1 MFRQLLTRASHA
13 LPNQCAVCRSWGNA
27 RVCCACQERFAQ
39 KVPRCL
45 GCASQ
50 LVGTHTNAHTNAH
63 TNPHS
68 PTLCGTCITAP
79 LGLEACLAAVD
90 YAYPWDDIIA
100 QLKFA
105 AGNPA
110 MAAIAA
116 DVMAQQPSI
125 VHALTQADLVLP
137 VPLSSERLRQ
147 RGFNQS
153 LQIARALPHTRAW
166 GAQAGQRK
174 LPIDTG
180 LLLRLRDTMP
190 QMRLP
195 REQRLANVRGAF
207 AVEPLRSAQL
217 RGKRVVILD
226 DVSTTGATLAAA
238 ALALRRSGAA
248 QVTAV
253 VFAKTPI
260 Y

>member
-1 MFRQLLTRASHA
+1 MLRQLLTRASHA
-13 LPNQCAVCRSWGNA
+13 LPNQCAVCRSWGKA
-27 RVCCACQERFAQ
+27 RVCRACQERFVQ

-50 LVGTHTNAHTNAH
+50 LVGTHTSDEGNTYASA
-63 TNPHS
+63 HS
-68 PTLCGTCITAP
+68 PTLCGACITAP
-79 LGLEACLAAVD
+79 LGLDVCLAAVD
-90 YAYPWDDIIA
+90 YAYPWDDIIT
-100 QLKFA
+100 QFKFA

-116 DVMAQQPSI
+116 DVMAQQTDI
-125 VHALTQADLVLP
+125 VSALTQADLVLP

-166 GAQAGQRK
+166 SALADQAN

-180 LLLRLRDTMP
+180 LLLRLRDSTP

-195 REQRLANVRGAF
+195 REQRLANVRGVF
-207 AVEPLRSAQL
+207 AIEPLRSAQL

-238 ALALRRSGAA
+238 ALALRRSGAV

-253 VFAKTPI
+253 VFAKTPV